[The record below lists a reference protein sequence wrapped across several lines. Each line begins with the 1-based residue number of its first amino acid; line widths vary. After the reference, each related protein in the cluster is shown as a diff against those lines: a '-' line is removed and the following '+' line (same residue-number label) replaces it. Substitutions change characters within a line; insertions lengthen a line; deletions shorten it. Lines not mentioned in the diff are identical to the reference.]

1 MTIKG
6 PTGGK
11 GTRALA
17 RRWPVEDGIIGG
29 TTSQTGHKMQLE
41 PRESNITEIERK
53 GIR

>member
-1 MTIKG
+1 MTIQG

-17 RRWPVEDGIIGG
+17 RRYPAEDGIIGG
-29 TTSQTGHKMQLE
+29 TTSQTGHKIQLE
-41 PRESNITEIERK
+41 PRESKITKIERQ